1 VSLLP
6 LTYGGWNYDRTL
18 ALQTGDVRIEG
29 VDLNVIPLRIEELFY
44 RVFHHHEF
52 DITEMSLSAYM
63 MAIDKGPWEYQAVPV
78 FLSRMFR
85 HSAIFVR
92 TDRGIREPK
101 DLIGKRMGVPEYTQ
115 TAGITARGILQ
126 DEYGITPDQITW
138 VNGGLEE
145 PGRHEKFPLQLPA
158 GVVVESATKKS
169 LSLMLAE
176 GELDGMISA
185 SAPSCFEYHTAPVA
199 RLFADHQAL
208 EKAYFQ
214 KTGVFPIM
222 HTLGIRRALVEQYP
236 WLPVSV
242 VKAFAQSKDAA
253 LRDIYG
259 TGGAL
264 KASVPWLV
272 EAVEEARA
280 MFGPDHWPYGIA
292 RNRAALEAA
301 ARWSHAQGL
310 TSREFTPEDLFA
322 PSTHGEFKI

>member
-1 VSLLP
+1 VNRVP
-6 LTYGGWNYDRTL
+6 LTFGGWTYDRNL
-18 ALQTGDVRIEG
+18 ALQNGDVEIEG
-29 VDLNVIPLRIEELFY
+29 VELNYIQLRIEEVFY

-85 HSAIFVR
+85 HSAIFIR

-101 DLIGKRMGVPEYTQ
+101 DLVGKRIGVPEYTQ
-115 TAGITARGILQ
+115 TAGVTARGILA
-126 DEYGITPDQITW
+126 DEYGVSPADIRW

-145 PGRHEKFPLQLPA
+145 PGRREKFTLALSP
-158 GVVVESATKKS
+158 GVIVESATKKS
-169 LSLMLAE
+169 LNQMLVD
-176 GELDGMISA
+176 GEIDGMISA
-185 SAPSCFEYHTAPVA
+185 STPSCFEQGHPSIA
-199 RLFADHQAL
+199 RLFAGHQAL
-208 EKAYFQ
+208 EKAYFA

-222 HTLGIRRALVEQYP
+222 HTVGIRRALIEKYP
-236 WLPVSV
+236 WLPASV
-242 VKAFAQSKDAA
+242 VKAFTQSKNEC
-253 LRDIYG
+253 LRNIYG

-280 MFGPDHWPYGIA
+280 MMGPDHWPYGIDP
-292 RNRAALEAA
+292 NRKALEAV

-310 TSREFTPEDLFA
+310 TSKVFTPEELF
-322 PSTHGEFKI
+322 PVSTHGEYKI

>member
-1 VSLLP
+1 MSLLP
-6 LTYGGWNYDRTL
+6 LTFGGWNYDRNL
-18 ALQTGDVRIEG
+18 ALQNGQVRIEG
-29 VDLNVIPLRIEELFY
+29 VDLSYIQLRIEELFY

-63 MAIDKGPWEYQAVPV
+63 MAIDKGEWEYQAVPV

-92 TDRGIREPK
+92 SDRGIREPA
-101 DLIGKRMGVPEYTQ
+101 DLIGKRVGVPEYTQ
-115 TAGITARGILQ
+115 TAGVTARGILW
-126 DEYGITPDQITW
+126 DEYGVTPADIQW

-145 PGRHEKFPLQLPA
+145 PGRHEKFMLQLPA
-158 GVVVESATKKS
+158 GVAVEAATKKS
-169 LSLMLAE
+169 LNAMLAD
-176 GELDGMISA
+176 GELDGLITA
-185 SAPSCFEYHTAPVA
+185 STPSCFERGDPSVV
-199 RLFADHQAL
+199 RLFTDHQAK
-208 EKAYFQ
+208 EKAYFA

-222 HTLGIRRALVEQYP
+222 HTVGIRRSLIRQHP
-236 WLPVSV
+236 WLPASV
-242 VKAFAQSKDAA
+242 VKAFTQSKEAC

-264 KASVPWLV
+264 KASIPWLV

-280 MFGPDHWPYGIA
+280 LMGPDHWPYGIA
-292 RNRAALEAA
+292 RNRAALEAV

-310 TSREFTPEDLFA
+310 TSRAFTPEELFA